1 MDAAVPLPEVM
12 QPVALGSAGLAGWK
26 IATPYCRA
34 LVSAQGAQV
43 LEFQAVGKKPLLWLS
58 DAAVYQ
64 PGRAIRGGIPL
75 CFPWFGPAPGGSG
88 PAHGFARLL
97 DWQLTE
103 AENKPDA
110 LHLQFRLAA
119 SPATRAF
126 WPQDFEA
133 TLGLSLGRVLQLQLA
148 VANTGASAFSFSFA
162 FHSYF
167 PVSDIRRA
175 QVDGLD
181 GTPWLDQLDPQ
192 RTQHVQQGP
201 VGFAGETDRLH
212 LHTAGE
218 YCLVDGASGQAV
230 RLSAPACRSAIIWNP
245 GPEKTARL
253 GDMAPNAWQGM
264 ACVECGNVGADAVSL
279 PPGAAKLFTLLLEN
293 ER

>member
-1 MDAAVPLPEVM
+1 MDVATPLPEEL
-12 QPVALGSAGLAGWK
+12 QPVALGSAGLSGWK
-26 IATPYCRA
+26 IATPHCRA

-58 DAAVYQ
+58 EAAAYQ

-75 CFPWFGPAPGGSG
+75 CFPWFGPAPDAAG

-97 DWQLTE
+97 DWQLAE
-103 AENKPDA
+103 ADARPEA
-110 LHLQFRLAA
+110 LHLLFRLGASAA
-119 SPATRAF
+119 TQAL
-126 WPQDFEA
+126 WPHEFEA
-133 TLGLSLGRVLQLQLA
+133 TLAMTLGRVLQLQLA
-148 VANTGASAFSFSFA
+148 VANTGSDAFSFTFA

-192 RTQHVQQGP
+192 RTQHIQQGP
-201 VGFAGETDRLH
+201 VTFAGETDRIH

-218 YCLVDGASGQAV
+218 YCLVDAAGQAIRV
-230 RLSAPACRSAIIWNP
+230 SAPSCRSAVIWNP
-245 GPEKTARL
+245 GPEKAARL
-253 GDMAPNAWQGM
+253 ADMAPDAWQRM
-264 ACVECGNVGADAVSL
+264 ACVECGNVDSDTVTLPAGAS
-279 PPGAAKLFTLLLEN
+279 KLFTLLLEN